1 MENYTINFNLLLQ
14 GMETPILAH
23 QIVIANNYSEALE
36 FLGRELL
43 AQHGLKLIS
52 WQVVE

>member
-14 GMETPILAH
+14 GMETPIPAY
-23 QIVIANNYSEALE
+23 QIVTASNYGEALE

-52 WQVVE
+52 WQVIE